1 MKNEA
6 ENIDKPQGNGVLP
19 CVSNSLLDKGRMLVE
34 ANTYAD
40 KCVRRTLFG
49 KSRELAR
56 QRIIVMYLLD
66 EIDRLSKQ

>member
-1 MKNEA
+1 MDEDTNLQEQK
-6 ENIDKPQGNGVLP
+6 GNGVLP

-34 ANTYAD
+34 ANAYAD

-49 KSRELAR
+49 KDRELAR
-56 QRIIVMYLLD
+56 QRLIVLYLLD